1 MKRNPV
7 IMMCYKDRTWC
18 VHSRD
23 CSNTMCDRN
32 LNEDEI
38 KQATEWWGDR
48 NFPVAKADFKT
59 DECGFVNVELTDA

>member
-1 MKRNPV
+1 
-7 IMMCYKDRTWC
+7 
-18 VHSRD
+18 
-23 CSNTMCDRN
+23 MCDRN